1 MEHEGLRLRG
11 SDSAKVPY
19 VSRLFVKTGIV
30 YLLLTFIGGAVLL
43 SLEALGRPVAP
54 VIGIEHG
61 HAGFVGW
68 LVNTVI
74 GIAYWFL
81 PLNRG
86 RFPAAQ
92 GRYPEPLA
100 LASYYLLNVGLVMR
114 LVCEPWYTIQET
126 TLGSALLL
134 ASAVLQMLGIAAFA
148 WIAWQRV
155 FPPPL
160 RPDV

>member
-1 MEHEGLRLRG
+1 M
-11 SDSAKVPY
+11 PY

-30 YLLLTFIGGAVLL
+30 YLLLTFVGGAVLL
-43 SLEALGRPVAP
+43 SLEAFGHPAP
-54 VIGIEHG
+54 PIVGVEHG

-81 PLNRG
+81 PLNRA
-86 RFPAAQ
+86 RFPSAQ

-100 LASYYLLNVGLVMR
+100 LASYYALNVGLAVR
-114 LVCEPWYTIQET
+114 LVCEPWYSFHMTAV
-126 TLGSALLL
+126 GSALLV
-134 ASAVLQMLGIAAFA
+134 ASAILQMLGIAAFA
-148 WIAWQRV
+148 WIAWHRV